1 MRGHTLVGAIGHT
14 GEVGSSRGRG
24 ALKRA
29 LAATTLV
36 AVLGAGCAAAP
47 DPGDIAA
54 FCSLLETGTGL
65 TASPEATDLDRLA
78 LVAPPAVRPTI
89 EALQSRAKTF
99 DELLTEE
106 PPNLEAL
113 FNARFD
119 AQARSEQRAL
129 ASYANS
135 SCGIATTESPQTRW
149 DDYVQ
154 AEHAGAAWPS
164 LARPSFETND
174 DRVSKA
180 TLTFLEN
187 PDPIS
192 LLEDACRAMSDFLI
206 IDGAEPG
213 KIIVAVGAVVEL
225 EYETPGGPCQLP

>member
-1 MRGHTLVGAIGHT
+1 MGQT
-14 GEVGSSRGRG
+14 GRVRSRRRQ
-24 ALKRA
+24 ARLKQA
-29 LAATTLV
+29 LATMVLASM
-36 AVLGAGCAAAP
+36 LGAGCAAAP
-47 DPGDIAA
+47 DPGDITA

-65 TASPEATDLDRLA
+65 TASPEAVDLDRLA

-99 DELLTEE
+99 DELLAEE

-119 AQARSEQRAL
+119 AQARNEQRAL
-129 ASYANS
+129 AAYANS

-154 AEHAGAAWPS
+154 AEHGDAQWPV
-164 LARPSFETND
+164 LARPSFETSD

-187 PDPIS
+187 PNPLS
-192 LLEDACRAMSDFLI
+192 LLEEACQAMSDFLI
-206 IDGAEPG
+206 IDGADPG